1 MARKYTIN
9 LSPTAYTVAVDLAE
23 LTPADDI
30 PVMIL
35 GFRVWQTTELGD
47 AADEEITI
55 SWIRGHT
62 TSGSGGSAATP
73 VLKDHR
79 DAAAAATAEVGNTT
93 AATAG
98 TTTTVYST
106 GWKVLAPLEITFT
119 PEQQVRAD
127 QGNTTLILRMGAAP
141 ADSTTIGC
149 SVDFEE
155 L

>member
-1 MARKYTIN
+1 MGRKYTVN
-9 LSPTAYTVAVDLAE
+9 LSPTAFTVATDLAE

-30 PVMIL
+30 PIAIL

-47 AADEEITI
+47 AAEEEITL

-62 TSGSGGSAATP
+62 TSGTGGSAATP

-79 DAAAAATAEVGNTT
+79 DAAAAVTAEVGNTS
-93 AATAG
+93 AASAG
-98 TTTTVYST
+98 TTTVAYST
-106 GWKVLAPLEITFT
+106 GWNVRAPLEVTFT
-119 PEQQVRAD
+119 PEQQIRSD
-127 QGNTTLILRMGAAP
+127 QGNTTLVLRMGAAP

-149 SVDFEE
+149 SVDVEE